1 MLTYFQQLE
10 SNWFWND
17 QFWNKL
23 LADLILKTSWLLRAW
38 LWQWEGHLLKPLLC
52 CEEAACPIISNGSLK
67 IPFRLTLPPPRL
79 LFGEKNNRTHWIGSG
94 SCWAS
99 LQLFAQIYFSK
110 FIFQKLPLANA
121 KVAASL
127 KSNLVQFSCLISPA
141 GQSHAGASA
150 AKFISTRNVF
160 G

>member
-1 MLTYFQQLE
+1 MTNFETNCWLI
-10 SNWFWND
+10 WFWRHHG
-17 QFWNKL
+17 FWEHG
-23 LADLILKTSWLLRAW
+23 
-38 LWQWEGHLLKPLLC
+38 WQWEGHLLKPLLC

-141 GQSHAGASA
+141 GQSHAGPLLRNLFPQETCLDNSPTDGLA
-150 AKFISTRNVF
+150 AV
-160 G
+160 